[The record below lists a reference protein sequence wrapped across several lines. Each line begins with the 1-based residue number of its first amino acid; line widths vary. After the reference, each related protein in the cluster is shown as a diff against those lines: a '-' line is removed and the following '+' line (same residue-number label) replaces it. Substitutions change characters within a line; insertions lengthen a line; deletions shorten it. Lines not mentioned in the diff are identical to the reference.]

1 VDHEDEPMKD
11 NLAESSD
18 LTAGA
23 HGPRSWG
30 STIVLALAVGSLA
43 VYAIVSAPA
52 ALRTVERVKAE
63 QIRLE
68 DLEHCEKFR
77 MPPGSEAFATCVA
90 DLTELRRRHRDRI
103 VAEAAGVF

>member
-1 VDHEDEPMKD
+1 MKQ
-11 NLAESSD
+11 NLSESSA

-23 HGPRSWG
+23 HGPRPWG
-30 STIVLALAVGSLA
+30 AIVLAMAVGSLA

-52 ALRTVERVKAE
+52 ALRTAERVKAE

-68 DLEHCEKFR
+68 DREYCEKFR
-77 MPPGSEAFATCVA
+77 MPPGTEAFATCVA
-90 DLTELRRRHRDRI
+90 DLTELRRRHGDRV